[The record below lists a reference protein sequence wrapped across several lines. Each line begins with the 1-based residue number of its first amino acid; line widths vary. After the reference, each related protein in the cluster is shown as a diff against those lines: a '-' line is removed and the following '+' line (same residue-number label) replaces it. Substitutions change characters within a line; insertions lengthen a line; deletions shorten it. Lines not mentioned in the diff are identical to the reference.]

1 MKFESLGLHEDLLRG
16 ISDAGFKR
24 CTPVQE
30 QSLPESLAGKDIISQ
45 SQTGSGKTAVFLI
58 TAYTRFLKG
67 TVKSSGKPK
76 ALILVPTRELAVQV
90 EEDAKKL
97 GKYLPFRSVTIYGGV
112 GYDKQISALKKGVEI
127 VVATPGRMI
136 DLYKSKNLSLA
147 HIEIFI
153 IDEADRMFD
162 MGFAPDV
169 RYIANR
175 LPKGSARQTML
186 FSATIDS
193 NVRRLAER
201 YLKPDL
207 ITIEV
212 EPEQITVD
220 SIDQKICYVSNEEKL
235 PVLMALLKRPDAV
248 RVIVFTNMKRTAE
261 MLEWK
266 LKGNAF
272 SAKVLTGDVSQAKR
286 QRIMDSMKSGK
297 VGILIATDVAARGIH
312 IDGVSHVINYD
323 LPEDAASYVHRV
335 GRTARAGKSGKAYSL
350 VCEDHAL
357 NLPEIEKYIEH
368 KIESEWIEDAEIIE
382 DKAGIFLEK
391 EKQWKGT
398 AKSSKLKRRQGAQR
412 RETSPKA
419 IKNKDQERK
428 PRPVPATKE
437 KNRRSPARQTRKT
450 DLKPGDGKRREKP
463 MATPE
468 ERLAYYKKKY
478 GEDFRPKD
486 ENPATE
492 SESNDSKGLQNRE
505 GALNRFL
512 KLFKG
517 ND

>member
-1 MKFESLGLHEDLLRG
+1 M
-16 ISDAGFKR
+16 
-24 CTPVQE
+24 
-30 QSLPESLAGKDIISQ
+30 
-45 SQTGSGKTAVFLI
+45 
-58 TAYTRFLKG
+58 
-67 TVKSSGKPK
+67 
-76 ALILVPTRELAVQV
+76 ALIMVPTRELAVQV

-112 GYDKQISALKKGVEI
+112 GYDKQVSALKRGVDI

-136 DLYKSKNLSLA
+136 DLYKSKILSLGS
-147 HIEIFI
+147 IDMFI

-175 LPKGSARQTML
+175 LPKGRKRQTML

-193 NVRRLAER
+193 NVRRLAAQ
-201 YLKPDL
+201 YMKPDL

-235 PVLMALLKRPDAV
+235 PVLMALLKRPDV
-248 RVIVFTNMKRTAE
+248 LRVIVFTNMKRTAE

-266 LKGNAF
+266 LKGNSFPAR
-272 SAKVLTGDVSQAKR
+272 VLTGDVSQAKR
-286 QRIMDSMKSGK
+286 QRVMDGMKSGK
-297 VGILIATDVAARGIH
+297 VRILIATDVAARGIH

-382 DKAGIFLEK
+382 DKAGAF
-391 EKQWKGT
+391 WRGRSKGKVLQRT
-398 AKSSKLKRRQGAQR
+398 LKLKRSQGTQR
-412 RETSPKA
+412 RKTSPAAK
-419 IKNKDQERK
+419 KSKDQERK
-428 PRPVPATKE
+428 PSPVPATKE
-437 KNRRSPARQTRKT
+437 KKRKSPTRQTRKAG
-450 DLKPGDGKRREKP
+450 LKPEDEKRRKKP
-463 MATPE
+463 VATSE

-486 ENPATE
+486 EKPAAK
-492 SESNDSKGLQNRE
+492 SESNDSEGLKNRE
-505 GALNRFL
+505 GALKRFL
-512 KLFKG
+512 SLFKAS
-517 ND
+517 DTD

>member
-1 MKFESLGLHEDLLRG
+1 MKFDSLGLHEDLLRG
-16 ISDAGFKR
+16 INDAGFKR

-30 QSLPESLAGKDIISQ
+30 QSLPESLEGKDIISQ

-58 TAYTRFLKG
+58 TAYTRLLKC
-67 TVKSSGKPK
+67 TIKSSGKPK
-76 ALILVPTRELAVQV
+76 VLIMVPTRELAHQV
-90 EEDAKKL
+90 DQDAKKL

-112 GYDKQISALKKGVEI
+112 GYDKQVSALKEGVDI

-136 DLYKSKNLSLA
+136 DLYKSKNLSFSS
-147 HIEIFI
+147 IEMFV

-175 LPKGSARQTML
+175 LPKDRARQTML

-193 NVRRLAER
+193 NVRRLAAQ
-201 YLKPDL
+201 YMKPDL

-235 PVLMALLKRPDAV
+235 PVLMALLNRPDV
-248 RVIVFTNMKRTAE
+248 LRVIVFTNMKRTAE

-266 LKGNAF
+266 LKENSF
-272 SAKVLTGDVSQAKR
+272 PAKVLTGDVSQAKR

-297 VGILIATDVAARGIH
+297 VRILIATDVAARGIH

-382 DKAGIFLEK
+382 DKAGAFVERRQQRK
-391 EKQWKGT
+391 SF
-398 AKSSKLKRRQGAQR
+398 AKSSMPKRSQGTQR
-412 RETSPKA
+412 RKTSPAAK
-419 IKNKDQERK
+419 KSNSRK
-428 PRPVPATKE
+428 PQDSSITAKKEQRRNPV
-437 KNRRSPARQTRKT
+437 RQTKKT
-450 DLKPGDGKRREKP
+450 DLKPGDGKKREKP
-463 MATPE
+463 RATSE

-486 ENPATE
+486 ENATAK
-492 SESNDSKGLQNRE
+492 SENNDSKGLQNRE
-505 GALNRFL
+505 GALKRFL
-512 KLFKG
+512 SLFKG